1 MIVGQQPCPFLEP
14 SQVRLVRKGRRS
26 LTRLLTIL
34 LVAAAISSPCASQDF
49 NRAQDFDKVE
59 WLKAAAT
66 DKENAEVITGL
77 LRLDRASREVQF
89 VSNTTT
95 QLTIRQD
102 AIRNMVYQAVKE
114 KMRFDPTLVVFWYR
128 LLLPSTKHFFTIE
141 YAAQAGSVHTVKFR
155 LDKSNY
161 RKALDAVERQTGKKI
176 EQVKDEH

>member
-1 MIVGQQPCPFLEP
+1 MIVGQQFYALL
-14 SQVRLVRKGRRS
+14 RLVEARFLWEGRRS
-26 LTRLLTIL
+26 LTHLLNIL
-34 LVAAAISSPCASQDF
+34 LVAAAISSPCASQDLHK
-49 NRAQDFDKVE
+49 AQDFNKVE

-102 AIRNMVYQAVKE
+102 AIRNMVYQAVNE
-114 KMRFDPTLVVFWYR
+114 RMHFDPTLVVLWYR

-161 RKALDAVERQTGKKI
+161 QKALDAVERQTGKKI